1 MTKCILVEFGGPGC
15 HNMGDVAMMQVAVER
30 LLEFWP
36 SAHVEVVTSRPDL
49 LARFCPSAAPI
60 PLEERNAWLSGR
72 DLAIGLRQKL
82 PAALSGKFVSFER
95 ALWLRLPRVADLAVR
110 AKARIL
116 HREFTSPEIFRR
128 RLREASL
135 VIVSGMG
142 GLNDAFADSAIP
154 LLDELEAALESGIP
168 VIAFGQGVG
177 PITDAALLERSRAV
191 LPRLALI
198 SLREGITGLPL
209 LKSLGVP
216 DHKILVT
223 GDDAIELAY
232 NLRGPALG
240 NAIGVNLRLADYA
253 GTSEDSVGKLR
264 DPLQSVAEAS
274 KSPLVPIPI
283 ALHESDSDVAAAEK
297 LLGTQGCVSLEKVAR
312 PEDVIRMIG
321 RCRVVVT
328 GSYHGGLF
336 ALAQGIP
343 IVGLMQSPYYEQKFK
358 GLQAQFPG
366 GCRTLDFRTPLSAR
380 KIQDA
385 ILAAMESADEVRE
398 SLLAAASR
406 QVKLSREAYRYAQT
420 LCPLEP

>member
-1 MTKCILVEFGGPGC
+1 MPKRILVESGSPGC

-36 SAHVEVVTSRPDL
+36 STQVEVVTSRPDL
-49 LARFCPSAAPI
+49 LARFCPTAAPI

-82 PAALSGKFVSFER
+82 PAALSRKFVSFER
-95 ALWLRLPRVADLAVR
+95 AIWLRLPRVADLAVR

-135 VIVSGMG
+135 VVVSGMG
-142 GLNDAFADSAIP
+142 GLNDAFADNAIP
-154 LLDELEAALESGIP
+154 LLDELEAALESGVP

-216 DHKILVT
+216 EHKIVVT

-232 NLRGPALG
+232 NLRSPALG
-240 NAIGVNLRLADYA
+240 NVIGVNLRLADYA

-264 DPLQSVAEAS
+264 GPLQSVAEAS
-274 KSPLVPIPI
+274 KSFLVPIPI
-283 ALHESDSDVAAAEK
+283 ALHESDSDLAAAEK
-297 LLGTQGCVSLEKVAR
+297 LLGTQGCASLEKVAR

-321 RCRVVVT
+321 GCRVVVT

-366 GCRTLDFRTPLSAR
+366 GCSLLDLRTPLSSNE
-380 KIQDA
+380 IQDTVLRA
-385 ILAAMESADEVRE
+385 LQSADMVRE
-398 SLLAAASR
+398 SLFAAAAK
-406 QVKLSREAYRYAQT
+406 QVELSREAYQT
-420 LCPLEP
+420 ARRICPLDP